1 MAAAPEKEKVP
12 RFPRDSLKVLEEII
26 MHGDGGKYFSIVR
39 DRGHGTNMAKADAW
53 NYITGRFNEVSPCL
67 SY

>member
-53 NYITGRFNEVSPCL
+53 NCITGRFNEVLFRS
-67 SY
+67 

>member
-39 DRGHGTNMAKADAW
+39 DRGNSTNLAKAEAW
-53 NYITGRFNEVSPCL
+53 NFITGRFNEVL
-67 SY
+67 FKT